1 MYGWIPS
8 IDRRIYNDHPFMD
21 LKKIV
26 SRDFMDECLIINVNV
41 LIFVSFFYVF
51 TQRNIKGVSN
61 LKQTLT
67 SLMSWFR
74 KSQDFHR
81 RLRITTA
88 VMYLI
93 FG

>member
-74 KSQDFHR
+74 KSQYFHR

-88 VMYLI
+88 VMCLI